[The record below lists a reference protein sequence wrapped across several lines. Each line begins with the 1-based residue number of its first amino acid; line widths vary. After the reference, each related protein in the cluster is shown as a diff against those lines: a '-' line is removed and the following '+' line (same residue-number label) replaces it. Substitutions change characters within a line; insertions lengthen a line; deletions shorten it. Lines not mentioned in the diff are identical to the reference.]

1 MSADEALYI
10 LNQMVWTAFTL
21 AGPVLIG
28 TLLVGVMIS
37 IVQVATQVQEI
48 TLSYVPKL
56 MAAAVILLLLGG
68 WMINQLVLFARS
80 LYLSIP
86 NLGG

>member
-10 LNQMVWTAFTL
+10 LNQMVWTAFLL

-56 MAAAVILLLLGG
+56 MAAAVIMLLLGG
-68 WMINQLVLFARS
+68 WMINQLVIFARS
-80 LYLSIP
+80 LYQSIP
-86 NLGG
+86 SLGG